1 MLLKLYKI
9 KHSRIP
15 LYFINFTNFTN
26 LITCLPMLEKIRSK
40 PDHIKSI
47 FSLVLTV
54 IIFSV
59 IVFVWFSS
67 SGARSQMS
75 VSKEKT
81 VSPFASFMEMTQGII
96 SDVKD
101 KVSGMPMPS
110 YQEIQTPIATST
122 QPRNEQE
129 VSSLG
134 NFDTSGMVI
143 ID

>member
-1 MLLKLYKI
+1 
-9 KHSRIP
+9 
-15 LYFINFTNFTN
+15 
-26 LITCLPMLEKIRSK
+26 MLEKIRSK